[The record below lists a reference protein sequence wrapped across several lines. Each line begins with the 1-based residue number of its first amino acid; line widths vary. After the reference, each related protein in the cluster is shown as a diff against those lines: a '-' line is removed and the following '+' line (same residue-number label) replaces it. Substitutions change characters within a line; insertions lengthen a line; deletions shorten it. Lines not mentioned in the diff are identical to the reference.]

1 MRGLF
6 SLAAFSLE
14 TFLVFTSHFD
24 IIIIDH
30 RSSISKNLL
39 HTSLILI
46 IFGGLELGYAF
57 MIPDRHI

>member
-14 TFLVFTSHFD
+14 NVFTSHFD

-30 RSSISKNLL
+30 RSSIIDLQKPAA
-39 HTSLILI
+39 HILDPYYI
-46 IFGGLELGYAF
+46 WWS
-57 MIPDRHI
+57 